1 MPQTIEAINHAKEAK
16 VPIIVAINKI
26 DLPEA
31 NPDRVKQQLSDY
43 DLVPEQWGGSTLY
56 NEISALK
63 RQGIKELLTS
73 ILLQAEILE
82 LQASYTCR
90 AEGKIIDTRVDH
102 GRGIVSTVI
111 IQRGTL
117 SVGDNFVA
125 GVYPGKVRAMFND
138 KGKKITEATPSMPIE
153 VVGFEGIPN
162 AGAPFQVTENEKVA
176 RQIGVK
182 RQELERQGE
191 AKNVKKVTLDNLY
204 DSIQEG
210 AVQEL
215 KVIIKGDVNGS
226 VEALQVALEKL
237 STKEIRLN
245 VIQAAAGAIVEN
257 DVNFASASNAIIIG
271 FHVRPTPKAALLADQ
286 EKVEIRKY
294 NIIYDAVEDI
304 RTAMEGLLAPEIK
317 EETIGTVEVRDVF
330 KVPKIGAIAGCYVLT
345 GKVKRSSI
353 VNVIRDGVVIHTGKV
368 VSLKRFKDDA
378 KEVDTGFECGIG
390 IENFNDVKVGDQL
403 EVIEMREIAKK
414 LSSGKADGE

>member
-1 MPQTIEAINHAKEAK
+1 
-16 VPIIVAINKI
+16 
-26 DLPEA
+26 
-31 NPDRVKQQLSDY
+31 
-43 DLVPEQWGGSTLY
+43 
-56 NEISALK
+56 
-63 RQGIKELLTS
+63 
-73 ILLQAEILE
+73 
-82 LQASYTCR
+82 
-90 AEGKIIDTRVDH
+90 
-102 GRGIVSTVI
+102 
-111 IQRGTL
+111 
-117 SVGDNFVA
+117 
-125 GVYPGKVRAMFND
+125 
-138 KGKKITEATPSMPIE
+138 
-153 VVGFEGIPN
+153 
-162 AGAPFQVTENEKVA
+162 
-176 RQIGVK
+176 
-182 RQELERQGE
+182 
-191 AKNVKKVTLDNLY
+191 
-204 DSIQEG
+204 
-210 AVQEL
+210 
-215 KVIIKGDVNGS
+215 VNGS

-271 FHVRPTPKAALLADQ
+271 FHVRPTSKAALLADQ